1 MKNSIYIFICLLIL
15 SCSSEKKINGNY
27 YCTCYYDFYP
37 FSVIKIKI
45 NKFELYSANIMGEKF
60 IGKIKVKND
69 VLYLYRTFDL
79 TNNFKDTI
87 HSVDTLKFVIKG
99 RKLIPFENE
108 KCFYKKTNKTGLFF
122 IILQ

>member
-1 MKNSIYIFICLLIL
+1 
-15 SCSSEKKINGNY
+15 
-27 YCTCYYDFYP
+27 
-37 FSVIKIKI
+37 VIKIKI

-108 KCFYKKTNKTGLFF
+108 KCFYKKTNNKDKLFQMPY
-122 IILQ
+122 IEIDTTRYIPPK